1 MAKRLCFCLALVL
14 GAGSVWASEE
24 SLVSVN
30 ELLKRASVALQEK
43 NYVGRFTY
51 EFGTTLETLEVVHAV
66 KDGIEYE
73 RIQHLSGERRE
84 FVRSGRNSDCVTPGS
99 SLLRGGL
106 IPSGD
111 KLVGLAENYHF
122 YIRGD
127 DRIAGRDA
135 SVVQA
140 VPKDEFRYGM
150 TLALDKSSGL
160 PLMSLTTSAT
170 ASAQQTLE
178 RFQFVQLDVDV
189 DVESLQLSP
198 ADAAHQ
204 VLDSAKVNCGA
215 DDTNADARWRAGWTP
230 DGFVLSQS
238 SRGERGDDVLTYT
251 DGLAS
256 FTLFIAPLN
265 TGEAFKQG
273 MARRGATI
281 ALMTPMRLE
290 RGALAVVFVG
300 EVPAATAER
309 VVASIHPVP
318 VP

>member
-1 MAKRLCFCLALVL
+1 MAKQLCICLAFVL
-14 GAGSVWASEE
+14 GASSVWASEDH
-24 SLVSVN
+24 LVSVD
-30 ELLKRASVALQEK
+30 ELLKRASVAIQEK

-66 KDGIEYE
+66 KDGVEYE

-84 FVRSGRNSDCVTPGS
+84 FVRSGRDQSCVSPGG

-106 IPSGD
+106 VPSGD
-111 KLVGLAENYHF
+111 DLVALAQNYHF
-122 YIRGD
+122 YLRGN

-135 SVVQA
+135 AVVQA

-150 TLALDKSSGL
+150 TLALDESSGL
-160 PLMSLTTSAT
+160 PLMFLTTSS
-170 ASAQQTLE
+170 SAQNTLE

-189 DVESLQLSP
+189 DLDSLQLTP
-198 ADAAHQ
+198 ADATHQ
-204 VLDSAKVNCGA
+204 VLDSGKVDCA
-215 DDTNADARWRAGWTP
+215 SRDETQARWRAGWTP
-230 DGFVLSQS
+230 AGFVLSQS
-238 SRGERGDDVLTYT
+238 SRGKRGDDVLTYT
-251 DGLAS
+251 DGIAS

-265 TGEAFKQG
+265 RGDAFKQG

-290 RGALAVVFVG
+290 RNALAVVFVG

-309 VVASIHPVP
+309 VVSSIHPLP
-318 VP
+318 VQ